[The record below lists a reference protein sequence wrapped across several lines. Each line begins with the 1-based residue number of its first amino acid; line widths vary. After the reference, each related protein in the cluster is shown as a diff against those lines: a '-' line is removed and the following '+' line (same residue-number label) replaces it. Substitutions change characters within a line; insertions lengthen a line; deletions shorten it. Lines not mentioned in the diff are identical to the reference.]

1 MTATDVLTRM
11 LHSIDAL
18 DWETLRDSFAPEV
31 RTDYTSL
38 WGGEPAIVKVDD
50 LLDQWREMMFGLAAT
65 HHQTGPVRV
74 DDDGTGH
81 THVSAHH
88 WLEGGEV
95 WVVHG
100 HYTFKLDGDRITEL
114 TLLVHQQEGD
124 RTVPEQAQERSK
136 SNPVRG

>member
-1 MTATDVLTRM
+1 MTPSDVLTRM
-11 LHSIDAL
+11 LHAIDAL
-18 DWETLRDSFAPEV
+18 DLDTLRDSFAPQV

-38 WGGEPAIVKVDD
+38 WGGEPATVSVDD
-50 LLDQWREMMFGLAAT
+50 LVGQWNELMRGLAAT

-74 DDDGTGH
+74 DEDGTGH

-100 HYTFKLDGDRITEL
+100 HYLFRIEDDRITEL
-114 TLLVHQQEGD
+114 TLRLHQQEGD
-124 RTVPEQAQERSK
+124 RSVPERARERSA
-136 SNPVRG
+136 SNPVRS